1 MENNKSIS
9 IYLTFFQYWL
19 MASLINEPLRQFIS
33 LFNLT
38 LESVR
43 NRISFWWD
51 SSWRVSL
58 LSRERFFIFILFL
71 LRGLGGG
78 TGGDPESPSWTFLSS
93 YINIS
98 IYIYIYIY
106 FFLFFLYFLNLQYS
120 PCEQY
125 CPQWDM
131 WRHHRWFVEVLYCS
145 FWTGW
150 SSDWKSRCLS
160 YTPEFQEEYRNQWNW
175 ILKYW
180 I

>member
-19 MASLINEPLRQFIS
+19 MASLINKPLRQFIS

-93 YINIS
+93 QILWLCNKYIIFPNS
-98 IYIYIYIY
+98 
-106 FFLFFLYFLNLQYS
+106 LFPELTIFS
-120 PCEQY
+120 
-125 CPQWDM
+125 
-131 WRHHRWFVEVLYCS
+131 V
-145 FWTGW
+145 WTALSSVGHVKAPPLVCW
-150 SSDWKSRCLS
+150 SSLLLVLDRVEFRLEEPLS
-160 YTPEFQEEYRNQWNW
+160 
-175 ILKYW
+175 ILHSGVSGGVS
-180 I
+180 